1 MREKI
6 KRIQKYIPI
15 LKRIGII
22 GNKKSIS
29 DILTHP

>member
-1 MREKI
+1 MREYQKN
-6 KRIQKYIPI
+6 QKYIPI